1 MNKDIFCKIAA
12 GEIPAD
18 IVYEDDY
25 VVAFRDIQPQSPV
38 HVIIIPRKHIAK
50 LTDTTQADAELLGR
64 ILLAADNVARITG
77 IAQTGFRL
85 IANTGPDA
93 GQEVDHVHF
102 HVMGGEHIGPMRCL
116 R

>member
-1 MNKDIFCKIAA
+1 MDKDIFCKIAA

-25 VVAFRDIQPQSPV
+25 VVAFRDVQPKAPV
-38 HVIIIPRKHIAK
+38 HVLIIPRKHISK
-50 LTDTTQADAELLGR
+50 LTDATPEDANLLGR

-77 IAQTGFRL
+77 VAQNGFRL

-102 HVMGGEHIGPMRCL
+102 HVMGGEPMGPMRCN